1 MPMTK
6 PVVNALKLAFVCI
19 GILLCLFKTAKAQ
32 VPTIDS
38 AGLKLIK
45 ISHTDSIRK
54 YEGKLYMSFLGAVV
68 IEHDG
73 IVMNC
78 DSAHLFSEKNFVE
91 AFGMCI
97 YKKPTAQVPM
107 QITSSI
113 QAITIQPLCKD
124 KCKS

>member
-1 MPMTK
+1 MTK

-78 DSAHLFSEKNFVE
+78 DSAHLFSEK
-91 AFGMCI
+91 
-97 YKKPTAQVPM
+97 KKNGKKMGKILSVR
-107 QITSSI
+107 
-113 QAITIQPLCKD
+113 KFED
-124 KCKS
+124 KNNAKRGI